1 MPSSRKLSA
10 MGTGPATAAALIKDR
25 EAATV
30 KPRSPLRRSVLGEL
44 DNLLPSSPDL
54 ILSVPETPQSEIR
67 LESSF
72 SCKSSREVGHLER
85 LGQLSPICRS
95 PRSKVQNVRRI
106 MTMDG
111 EKTKRILDYTGSIK
125 RLLSPPQESHNAKR
139 SRTANSPA
147 VTGSSP
153 KVTRPVGSFHLYN
166 NQSEGSR
173 RGTEVVGNNDE
184 NKMSAWKRDVG
195 MKSKMEMDS
204 GLTLIAEQKAP
215 EAKARQSPDAA
226 LHVNTRTAN
235 GRIHKPSTNGVQRGA
250 QEDETGINKTEA
262 TRKAVTSANGGQDD
276 KTAPEPGGGRVKPSV
291 VSQLL
296 LRTNV

>member
-25 EAATV
+25 EASTL
-30 KPRSPLRRSVLGEL
+30 KPQSPLKRSILGEL
-44 DNLLPSSPDL
+44 DNLLPLSPDL

-106 MTMDG
+106 MSEDG
-111 EKTKRILDYTGSIK
+111 EKTKRELEYCGSVK

-139 SRTANSPA
+139 SRTAKPPA
-147 VTGSSP
+147 ITGSSP
-153 KVTRPVGSFHLYN
+153 KVTRPVESFDLSDS
-166 NQSEGSR
+166 QSEGCK
-173 RGTEVVGNNDE
+173 RGTQAVCKNDE
-184 NKMSAWKRDVG
+184 NKMSVWKRDGG

-204 GLTLIAEQKAP
+204 GFTLIAEQKAP
-215 EAKARQSPDAA
+215 EAKAHQGPDAA
-226 LHVNTRTAN
+226 LHLNTRTTN
-235 GRIHKPSTNGVQRGA
+235 GHIHTPSTNGVQRGA
-250 QEDETGINKTEA
+250 REDEPGINKTEA

-276 KTAPEPGGGRVKPSV
+276 RTAPEPGGGNVKPSV

>member
-10 MGTGPATAAALIKDR
+10 MGNSPATAAALIKDR
-25 EAATV
+25 EAATL
-30 KPRSPLRRSVLGEL
+30 KPHSPLKRSILGEL
-44 DNLLPSSPDL
+44 DNLLPLSPDF

-106 MTMDG
+106 MTKDG
-111 EKTKRILDYTGSIK
+111 EKTKRELEYSGSIK

-139 SRTANSPA
+139 SRTAHPPA
-147 VTGSSP
+147 LTGSSP
-153 KVTRPVGSFHLYN
+153 KVTRPVESFHLSN
-166 NQSEGSR
+166 NQSEGCK

-184 NKMSAWKRDVG
+184 NKMSVWKRDVG

-204 GLTLIAEQKAP
+204 GFTLIAEQKVL

-226 LHVNTRTAN
+226 LHLNTCTAN
-235 GRIHKPSTNGVQRGA
+235 GHIHKPSTNGVQRGA
-250 QEDETGINKTEA
+250 REDETGINKTEA

-276 KTAPEPGGGRVKPSV
+276 RTAPEPGGGNVKQFV

-296 LRTNV
+296 LRTNI

>member
-10 MGTGPATAAALIKDR
+10 MGTGPAAAATLIKGG
-25 EAATV
+25 EAATL
-30 KPRSPLRRSVLGEL
+30 KPHSPLKRNVLGEL
-44 DNLLPSSPDL
+44 DNLLPLSPDL

-106 MTMDG
+106 MTKDG
-111 EKTKRILDYTGSIK
+111 EKTKRELDYSGSIK
-125 RLLSPPQESHNAKR
+125 RLISSPQESHNAKR
-139 SRTANSPA
+139 SRTANPPS

-153 KVTRPVGSFHLYN
+153 KVTRPVESFHLSN
-166 NQSEGSR
+166 IQSEGCK
-173 RGTEVVGNNDE
+173 RGIEVVGNNDE
-184 NKMSAWKRDVG
+184 NKMSVGKRDVG

-204 GLTLIAEQKAP
+204 GFTLIAEQKAP

-226 LHVNTRTAN
+226 PHDSTRTTN
-235 GRIHKPSTNGVQRGA
+235 GHIHKPSTNGAQRGA
-250 QEDETGINKTEA
+250 REDETGIHKTEA

-276 KTAPEPGGGRVKPSV
+276 RTAPEPGGGNVKPSV
-291 VSQLL
+291 VSQPL
-296 LRTNV
+296 LRRN